1 MVADFVDEVDN
12 DIVFLDAQPIEVLA
26 HGQGEL
32 VFGLSLDLLLADHG
46 GRV

>member
-1 MVADFVDEVDN
+1 
-12 DIVFLDAQPIEVLA
+12 VLA

-32 VFGLSLDLLLADHG
+32 VFGLSLDLLRADHC